1 MYEKRTFYIAE
12 SITVKDL
19 LSLLSNVAERFNIES
34 VIQQEMIDSLKSAIK
49 RAKEHAFALYHSV
62 NQRNKDGNYFE
73 FGFMNVEGLGIIAA
87 LEFDASEEHRGPSL
101 ISLDLKIDGFVLNS
115 TVPSWQSKFHGEE
128 QKRIFN
134 DFETLITSEL
144 VKIPVNIREIVSK
157 SEWELNN
164 SKCWV
169 FYLAFFWFFETIKI
183 YFFWFF

>member
-1 MYEKRTFYIAE
+1 MYEKRAFYLSE

-19 LSLLSNVAERFNIES
+19 LSLLTNVAERFNIES
-34 VIQQEMIDSLKSAIK
+34 VTQQEMIDSLKSAIK
-49 RAKEHAFALYHSV
+49 RANEHAFALYHSV
-62 NQRNKDGNYFE
+62 NQRNKEGNYFE

-134 DFETLITSEL
+134 DLETLITSEL
-144 VKIPVNIREIVSK
+144 IKIPVNIREIVSK
-157 SEWELNN
+157 SEWELNKL
-164 SKCWV
+164 SAGYFIQHF
-169 FYLAFFWFFETIKI
+169 FYL
-183 YFFWFF
+183 